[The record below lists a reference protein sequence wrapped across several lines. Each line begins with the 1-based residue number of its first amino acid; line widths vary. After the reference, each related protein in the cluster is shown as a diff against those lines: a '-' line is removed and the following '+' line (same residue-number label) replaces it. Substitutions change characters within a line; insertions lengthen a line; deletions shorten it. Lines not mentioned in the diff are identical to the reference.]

1 MCFQEHNIPSDQ
13 APHNQQIIDRH
24 NCIYA
29 LFKVSALA
37 MTSSHG
43 SISSTITLTS
53 ISSKTQFVIAPKTN
67 PFVLDSCCFKLH
79 ERSSFSVRAMGSSVS
94 SSQKPDNIQGAPFS
108 AADRLVP
115 NILMDLRPSQ
125 RMTIGRWNV
134 DLIDIIILH
143 LWWS

>member
-1 MCFQEHNIPSDQ
+1 
-13 APHNQQIIDRH
+13 
-24 NCIYA
+24 
-29 LFKVSALA
+29 

-94 SSQKPDNIQGAPFS
+94 SSQKPDNIQGPLFLCIDNFCSCLYNCWFHEVS
-108 AADRLVP
+108 ATFYFCCLV
-115 NILMDLRPSQ
+115 IMFR
-125 RMTIGRWNV
+125 
-134 DLIDIIILH
+134 
-143 LWWS
+143 